1 MERTEVDEP
10 FIERKKHRGLKLFLV
25 ILLIAALSF
34 GGYYYYTNY
43 YNNPSKKVNEII
55 TDVQEKLLGK
65 YNKSILDKA
74 MKINGLFSFNI
85 DAGKNANEITDLI
98 NKLSIQ
104 INGEIDTKNMISN
117 LDFNTKYDTGKLIDF
132 KFYLENGDAY
142 LFSKDL
148 YDKYLYLGN
157 TNELTSEIKKSNFEF
172 SDIET
177 IIKSI
182 TNAFG
187 KALKTDNVI
196 KSQET
201 ITIDNVNKDVNKYSI
216 SLKDNELKNFINDM
230 ITNLKNDS
238 DFINAMKKMDNDFD
252 INDFKSLED
261 IPSGS
266 YEIDFFTTKDLLNEE
281 LISVRQSFDIDNEKA
296 TINIDVLGNDS
307 YKITSIVDG
316 ETIET
321 KLTVNE
327 KIFNVEASAK
337 VDDMKITFKINF
349 NFDEISSITKENT
362 TNKISINDMTEEELQ
377 KISENL
383 SKNEN
388 LIKFV
393 EKIESLGNTLNKAVY
408 GQNT

>member
-1 MERTEVDEP
+1 
-10 FIERKKHRGLKLFLV
+10 
-25 ILLIAALSF
+25 
-34 GGYYYYTNY
+34 
-43 YNNPSKKVNEII
+43 
-55 TDVQEKLLGK
+55 
-65 YNKSILDKA
+65 
-74 MKINGLFSFNI
+74 
-85 DAGKNANEITDLI
+85 
-98 NKLSIQ
+98 
-104 INGEIDTKNMISN
+104 
-117 LDFNTKYDTGKLIDF
+117 
-132 KFYLENGDAY
+132 
-142 LFSKDL
+142 
-148 YDKYLYLGN
+148 
-157 TNELTSEIKKSNFEF
+157 
-172 SDIET
+172 
-177 IIKSI
+177 
-182 TNAFG
+182 
-187 KALKTDNVI
+187 
-196 KSQET
+196 
-201 ITIDNVNKDVNKYSI
+201 
-216 SLKDNELKNFINDM
+216 M